1 VFDSTTEICDQNPD
15 FIVMA
20 TNIIIIIPKICS
32 LLVVNWQS
40 HLNCA
45 MKDFYLFESQ
55 SLETVVHVNWCS
67 ILFNK
72 CDSGLFLKCDWVS
85 CNTVNW

>member
-1 VFDSTTEICDQNPD
+1 VFDSTTETCDQNPD

-20 TNIIIIIPKICS
+20 IQIIIIPKICS
-32 LLVVNWQS
+32 VSVVNWQS

-45 MKDFYLFESQ
+45 IKEFYLFESQ
-55 SLETVVHVNWCS
+55 SLERVVHVNWCS

-72 CDSGLFLKCDWVS
+72 CDGGLFLRCDWVS

>member
-1 VFDSTTEICDQNPD
+1 MSDSTTETCDQNPG

-20 TNIIIIIPKICS
+20 TNNYYTKN
-32 LLVVNWQS
+32 LLSFSSQLAEPPTV
-40 HLNCA
+40 NCA
-45 MKDFYLFESQ
+45 IKEFYLFESR

-72 CDSGLFLKCDWVS
+72 CDSGLFLRCDWVS
-85 CNTVNW
+85 CNTINW